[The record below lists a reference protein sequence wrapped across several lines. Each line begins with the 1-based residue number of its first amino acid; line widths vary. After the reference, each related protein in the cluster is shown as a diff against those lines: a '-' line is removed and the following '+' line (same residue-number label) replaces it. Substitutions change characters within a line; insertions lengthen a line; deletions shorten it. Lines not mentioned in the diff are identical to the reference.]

1 MTAVAPPATGTLE
14 ARTAAVAAVAAR
26 HAGAVDAAGAF
37 PEAALA
43 AAREH
48 QLLSAAVPRALGGDG
63 ASLVALV
70 DMGQQLG
77 AACASTAMVLAMHHI
92 QVALLARHG
101 MGVPALEAHL
111 ERVGAEQRLSASV
124 TSEVGGGGDTRSS
137 VCALEVT
144 GDRFAVVKDAT
155 TISYG
160 AQADDLLLTARR
172 APDAA
177 SGDQVLVLLAG
188 GDYTLEPR
196 GGWDML
202 GMRGTCS
209 PPFLVRGGGP
219 LAHRFPCAY
228 AEASM
233 ETMVPV
239 SHLVWAGLWTGI
251 AADAVGRAAA
261 FVRAAARRAPGTVPP
276 TAVRLAEARAQLDAL
291 RQLVHGVAAEVDAMG
306 DDRAPLRTVAW
317 ALRLNNLKISASEA
331 VPRLVHQALQVIG
344 IAGYRNDS
352 PYAVGRHYRDALSAS
367 LMVGNERILA
377 RNASLLLVHKDD

>member
-1 MTAVAPPATGTLE
+1 
-14 ARTAAVAAVAAR
+14 
-26 HAGAVDAAGAF
+26 
-37 PEAALA
+37 
-43 AAREH
+43 
-48 QLLSAAVPRALGGDG
+48 
-63 ASLVALV
+63 
-70 DMGQQLG
+70 
-77 AACASTAMVLAMHHI
+77 
-92 QVALLARHG
+92 
-101 MGVPALEAHL
+101 
-111 ERVGAEQRLSASV
+111 
-124 TSEVGGGGDTRSS
+124 
-137 VCALEVT
+137 
-144 GDRFAVVKDAT
+144 
-155 TISYG
+155 
-160 AQADDLLLTARR
+160 
-172 APDAA
+172 
-177 SGDQVLVLLAG
+177 
-188 GDYTLEPR
+188 
-196 GGWDML
+196 
-202 GMRGTCS
+202 MRGTCS

-291 RQLVHGVAAEVDAMG
+291 RQLVHGVAAEVDALG

-317 ALRLNNLKISASEA
+317 ALRLNNLKITASEA